1 MMDPR
6 LLLDQWRLGLR
17 ISHRAH
23 HEAAKYYQRLHLIFG
38 VPTVVISAFLST
50 AVFAA
55 LQHSNTTW
63 IKYLLSILSVVM
75 IVMSSLKAFLRYAEL
90 SERHKT
96 AAAQIGEVRRD
107 LEQHLAFVNIPIT
120 EATVQELR
128 KKWDA
133 ADRQAP
139 TIPTSIYRK
148 VEKLVAKSESAEPTP
163 TVTK

>member
-1 MMDPR
+1 MMEPK

-38 VPTVVISAFLST
+38 VPTVVISALLST
-50 AVFAA
+50 TVFAT
-55 LQHSNTTW
+55 LEHSNVTS
-63 IKYLLSILSVVM
+63 IKYILSILSVVM
-75 IVMSSLKAFLRYAEL
+75 VVMSSLQAFLRYAEL

-107 LEQHLAFVNIPIT
+107 LEQHLAFVNTPIT
-120 EATVQELR
+120 ELAVEELR

-148 VEKLVAKSESAEPTP
+148 VEKLITEEESKLRT
-163 TVTK
+163 